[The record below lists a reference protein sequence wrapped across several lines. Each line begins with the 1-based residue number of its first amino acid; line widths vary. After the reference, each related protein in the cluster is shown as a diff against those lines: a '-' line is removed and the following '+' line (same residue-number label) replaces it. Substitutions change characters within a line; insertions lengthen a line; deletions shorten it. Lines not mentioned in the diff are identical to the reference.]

1 MPENW
6 YTNIYWSVGCEFC
19 ERERESDDFRVCDL
33 GDGKDI
39 VTIHC
44 FGYYSG
50 RRLLQERN
58 QDSKMISKISLK
70 CPSRDI
76 YETVYGMCLEF
87 RGEMN
92 VGAAVNLMKNVKR
105 YQQKSADAL
114 ESLNWWCHHLGHTD
128 Y

>member
-1 MPENW
+1 MRNGHILYNFQRIDIPIHIDQLDVNF
-6 YTNIYWSVGCEFC
+6 V
-19 ERERESDDFRVCDL
+19 RERDSDDFKVCDL
-33 GDGKDI
+33 GDGKGI

-76 YETVYGMCLEF
+76 YETMYGMCLEF

-105 YQQKSADAL
+105 
-114 ESLNWWCHHLGHTD
+114 
-128 Y
+128 

>member
-1 MPENW
+1 M
-6 YTNIYWSVGCEFC
+6 
-19 ERERESDDFRVCDL
+19 
-33 GDGKDI
+33 
-39 VTIHC
+39 
-44 FGYYSG
+44 
-50 RRLLQERN
+50 QERN

-70 CPSRDI
+70 YPSRDI

-114 ESLNWWCHHLGHTD
+114 ESLN
-128 Y
+128 